1 MDVPRVY
8 YLNGTLFRRYSRL
21 IHRPGHVARPPAAGS
36 NLAGVKLLGR
46 KKDNEGEPAVTDQVT
61 NVDGAAGST
70 AGGAPGTAPK
80 GSAPKGRPTPKRSE
94 ATKRRGP
101 VAPAPLTSAEARQRR
116 KELRGPKLS
125 KEERKIERLTR
136 RADMADRREKMMAGD
151 ESYLLPRDKGPVRR
165 YVRDVVDSRRNVLG
179 LFMPA
184 ALAMIF
190 FMLALPSLKF
200 QQILSY
206 AMLILVVIML
216 IDGLIVGR
224 KVNHMVDEKFPANTE
239 SGWKLGLYAASRA
252 SQLRRMR
259 APRPVVNRGD
269 KIS

>member
-1 MDVPRVY
+1 M
-8 YLNGTLFRRYSRL
+8 
-21 IHRPGHVARPPAAGS
+21 
-36 NLAGVKLLGR
+36 KLLGR

-61 NVDGAAGST
+61 NVDGDAESTSKETTGLGAAPST
-70 AGGAPGTAPK
+70 
-80 GSAPKGRPTPKRSE
+80 APKGRPTPKRSE

-200 QQILSY
+200 QQMLSY

-224 KVNHMVDEKFPANTE
+224 KVNHMVDEKFPGNTE

>member
-1 MDVPRVY
+1 MPRVY

-21 IHRPGHVARPPAAGS
+21 IHRPGHVARPATAGS

-46 KKDNEGEPAVTDQVT
+46 KKDNEGEPAATDRAAGT
-61 NVDGAAGST
+61 DGSAGST
-70 AGGAPGTAPK
+70 AAESQPGGGAT
-80 GSAPKGRPTPKRSE
+80 STAPKGRPTPKRSE

-101 VAPAPLTSAEARQRR
+101 VAPAPQTAAEARQRR

-125 KEERKIERLTR
+125 KEERKIERIAR
-136 RADMADRREKMMAGD
+136 RADMADRREKMMSGEEA
-151 ESYLLPRDKGPVRR
+151 YLLPRDKGPVRR
-165 YVRDVVDSRRNVLG
+165 YVRNIVDSRRNVLG

-190 FMLALPSLKF
+190 FMLALPSLKV
-200 QQILSY
+200 QQMLSY
-206 AMLILVVIML
+206 AMLALVVIML
-216 IDGLIVGR
+216 VDGFIVGR
-224 KVNHMVDEKFPANTE
+224 KVNQMVDEKFPGNTE
-239 SGWKLGLYAASRA
+239 SGWRLGLYAASRA